1 MVAGPTPGRNPGR
14 HASTGCW
21 DASREVRWVREVEGE
36 GTGREWGAGQEEGAH
51 VHLQD
56 YRGAIVYKAQVE
68 FAKVDGTNLEIP
80 LAVG

>member
-1 MVAGPTPGRNPGR
+1 
-14 HASTGCW
+14 
-21 DASREVRWVREVEGE
+21 VREVEGE